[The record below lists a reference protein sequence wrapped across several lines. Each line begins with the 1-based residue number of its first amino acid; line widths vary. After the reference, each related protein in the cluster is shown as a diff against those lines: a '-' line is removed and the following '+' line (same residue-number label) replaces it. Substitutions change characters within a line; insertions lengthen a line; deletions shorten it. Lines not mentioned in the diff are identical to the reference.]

1 MKSETE
7 MISRIEAYLSGE
19 MSAEER
25 ALFEQLRRQHPGIDH
40 QVVAHQN
47 LMQQFADYAVQKKLL
62 ADMEDIHASLNVA
75 QIRQEVM
82 PEPAMVVS
90 LWRKYK
96 SIVSVAASVAVVAVV
111 GTLLATGTFFNKSAH
126 SDYNAL
132 RREMSQKI
140 NNIARSQNALI
151 RDIKKPAKGT
161 VNPGEYGGTGFALTS
176 NGYVVTNYH
185 VVNGSDSV
193 YIQNTEGDSYKV
205 RTVYVDPTYDIAILQ
220 ITDPEFRSYRSLP
233 YTIKKS
239 SSDLGENVYTIGF
252 PRDEPVLGIG
262 YLSSST
268 GYSGDTTAYQVSI
281 PVNPGN
287 SGGPLLDNRGNVIGI
302 ISGKQTQTDGAA
314 FAIKSSYLLK
324 VIQNIPEDSLKDR
337 QLSLNKKNAL
347 AKLSRTDQI
356 RKIQD
361 YIFMVKVY

>member
-1 MKSETE
+1 MKSETD
-7 MISRIEAYLSGE
+7 MIDRIEAYLRDE
-19 MSAEER
+19 MNAEER
-25 ALFEQLRRQHPGIDH
+25 AAFDQLRRQHPGIDH
-40 QVVAHQN
+40 QVVAHQT
-47 LMQQFADYAVQKKLL
+47 LMKQFEDYAAQKKLM
-62 ADMEDIHASLNVA
+62 ADMEDIHASLDIA
-75 QIRQEVM
+75 RIRQEVM
-82 PEPAMVVS
+82 PEPGMVVS
-90 LWRKYK
+90 LWKKYQ

-111 GTLLATGTFFNKSAH
+111 GTLLATGTLFNKNAH

-151 RDIKKPAKGT
+151 RDIKKPANST
-161 VNPGEYGGTGFALTS
+161 VNPGEYGGTGFALTA

-205 RTVYVDPTYDIAILQ
+205 RTVYVDPAYDIAILQ
-220 ITDPEFRSYRSLP
+220 IIDPAFKAYRSLP
-233 YTIKKS
+233 YTIKRS

-262 YLSSST
+262 YLSSRT

-324 VIQNIPEDSLKDR
+324 AIQNIPQDSLKEK
-337 QLSLNKKNAL
+337 LSLSKKNTL
-347 AKLSRTDQI
+347 AGLSRTDQI
-356 RKIQD
+356 RKMQD